1 MDALWGTFQEVRPHL
16 EKQYESPAYLP
27 GSGLSP
33 EELTREAELLLT
45 EAAGLS
51 RVLQKAHL
59 TRLILEKARIQI
71 DPLDFFA
78 DKIQHGN
85 LLVQLQNRWLK
96 EVETRHLPDEKAWMS
111 EAVKTGLLDGVL
123 DLGHTSPGWTNLLS
137 RGLNGLLEDAHQR
150 RDSLGDT
157 ITAEQ
162 KDFYEAVD
170 IVYGAILH
178 WAGRLGK
185 LAREMAE
192 RTTETD
198 KDFEAKLPLG
208 HTSLHQDQLGLLP
221 GQAARLIMMA
231 DALEHVPANPP
242 RTFHEALQFAYLMH
256 QTIEMEGEWV
266 RSMGGFDRLYLPW
279 FRSDIASGHLDREQA
294 KELIKFFWT
303 KFFAHTRGVANG
315 KNFYLGGCLQDG
327 STAVNELSML
337 ALEAYDELDTTD
349 PKLSVR
355 IGRNTPDAFLAKVL
369 GIIRQGKTAFVLVN
383 DEVAIP
389 ALVRYG
395 KTLEDARD
403 YLLIGCYEPTVEGR
417 EIACNMSLKINLA
430 KSVELALNNG
440 IDPVSGK
447 VAGPETGHSSDMKDF
462 SSFFHA
468 ILCQIDA
475 QVERATDY
483 VRQFEPFWPDINPS
497 PILAGTFPDCLEKG
511 RDIGQA
517 GPRYNNTGCMGAGLA
532 NTADSLMAVKRLVFE
547 EKRCTMEELID
558 ALKMDFKGY
567 EELHRHIVYRLPK
580 FGNDDP
586 EVDALAKL
594 VADHYTEKVNAIPN
608 TRGGWFRA
616 SLFTL
621 DYRYRFGKR
630 MGATPDGRHAG
641 VYLAG
646 GVGAMTARDAKG
658 ITAQINSVTKLDFLN
673 VPNGSV
679 LDIYLHPSA
688 VQGSDGL
695 KAFMGLVRTYFTK
708 GGFGIQF
715 NVFDS
720 RTLLDARVHPEKYAT
735 LQVRVCGWNVYF
747 TSMSP
752 DEQEQYIEAS
762 KQML

>member
-1 MDALWGTFQEVRPHL
+1 MNALWGTFHGARPHL
-16 EKQYESPAYLP
+16 EKQYEAPVYLP

-33 EELTREAELLLT
+33 EELTREAERLLT
-45 EAAGLS
+45 EKAGLS

-85 LLVQLQNRWLK
+85 LLVQLQTRWLK
-96 EVETRHLPDEKAWMS
+96 EVETQHLPDEKAWMS
-111 EAVKTGLLDGVL
+111 DAVKTGLLDGVL

-137 RGLNGLLEDAHQR
+137 RGLNGLLEDAHR
-150 RDSLGDT
+150 HRDSLGDT
-157 ITAEQ
+157 ITAQQ
-162 KDFYEAVD
+162 KDFYAAVN
-170 IVYGAILH
+170 IVYGAIIH

-185 LAREMAE
+185 LAREMAVSVC
-192 RTTETD
+192 
-198 KDFEAKLPLG
+198 EADEG
-208 HTSLHQDQLGLLP
+208 AQTVMLP
-221 GQAARLIMMA
+221 GQAARLIMVA
-231 DALEHVPANPP
+231 DALENVPANPP

-256 QTIEMEGEWV
+256 QAIEMEGEWV

-279 FRSDIASGHLDREQA
+279 FRSDIASGRLDREQA
-294 KELIKFFWT
+294 KELIQFFWT

-349 PKLSVR
+349 PKLSIR

-440 IDPVSGK
+440 KDPVSSNT
-447 VAGPETGHSSDMKDF
+447 VGPETGHSPDMKDF
-462 SSFFHA
+462 PSFLHA
-468 ILCQIDA
+468 VLRQIDA
-475 QVERATDY
+475 QVARATDY
-483 VRQFEPFWPDINPS
+483 VRRFEPFWPDINPS

-532 NTADSLMAVKRLVFE
+532 NTADSLVAVKRLVFE
-547 EKRCTMEELID
+547 EKRCTLAELTD
-558 ALKMDFKGY
+558 ALKMDFTGY

-594 VADHYTEKVNAIPN
+594 LADHYTEKVNAIPN

-658 ITAQINSVTKLDFLN
+658 ITAQINSVTKLDFLH

-695 KAFMGLVRTYFTK
+695 KAFMGLVRTYFAK

-720 RTLLDARVHPEKYAT
+720 QTLQDARVHPEKYAT

-752 DEQEQYIEAS
+752 DEQEQYIEAN

>member
-1 MDALWGTFQEVRPHL
+1 MQGAHPTVMNALWGTFHGARPHL
-16 EKQYESPAYLP
+16 EKQYEAPVYLP

-33 EELTREAELLLT
+33 EELTREAERLLT
-45 EAAGLS
+45 EKAGLS

-85 LLVQLQNRWLK
+85 LLVQLQTRWLK
-96 EVETRHLPDEKAWMS
+96 EVETQHLPDEKAWMS
-111 EAVKTGLLDGVL
+111 DAVKTGLLDGVL

-137 RGLNGLLEDAHQR
+137 RGLNGLLEDAHR
-150 RDSLGDT
+150 HRDSLGDT
-157 ITAEQ
+157 ITAQQ
-162 KDFYEAVD
+162 KDFYAAVN
-170 IVYGAILH
+170 IVYGAIIH

-185 LAREMAE
+185 LAREMAVSVC
-192 RTTETD
+192 
-198 KDFEAKLPLG
+198 EADEG
-208 HTSLHQDQLGLLP
+208 AQTVMLP
-221 GQAARLIMMA
+221 GQAARLIMVA
-231 DALEHVPANPP
+231 DALENVPANPP

-256 QTIEMEGEWV
+256 QAIEMEGEWV

-279 FRSDIASGHLDREQA
+279 FRSDIASGRLDREQA
-294 KELIKFFWT
+294 KELIQFFWT

-349 PKLSVR
+349 PKLSIR

-440 IDPVSGK
+440 KDPVSSNT
-447 VAGPETGHSSDMKDF
+447 VGPETGHSPDMKDF
-462 SSFFHA
+462 PSFLHA
-468 ILCQIDA
+468 VLRQIDA
-475 QVERATDY
+475 QVARATDY
-483 VRQFEPFWPDINPS
+483 VRRFEPFWPDINPS

-532 NTADSLMAVKRLVFE
+532 NTADSLVAVKRLVFE
-547 EKRCTMEELID
+547 EKRCTLAELTD
-558 ALKMDFKGY
+558 ALKMDFTGY

-594 VADHYTEKVNAIPN
+594 LADHYTEKVNAIPN

-658 ITAQINSVTKLDFLN
+658 ITAQINSVTKLDFLH

-695 KAFMGLVRTYFTK
+695 KAFMGLVRTYFAK

-720 RTLLDARVHPEKYAT
+720 QTLQDARVHPEKYAT

-752 DEQEQYIEAS
+752 DEQEQYIEAN